1 MAKDYYST
9 LGVSRDASESDIK
22 KAYRKKAHEYHPDKK
37 GGDEAKFKELNEA
50 YQVLS
55 NKEKRSQYDRF
66 GEAFSANGSG
76 ASGGFGGFDFRNGFP
91 GGGSFH
97 FEGGF
102 DDIFSDIF
110 GGSAAHSGRGRAR
123 SGADIQVD
131 AEILFEEMAKGVRKS
146 FTLYRRVT
154 CATCRGEGGEPGA
167 GESTCSVCNGSGQ
180 VRRTVRSFLG
190 VFQQAEV
197 CGTCHGR
204 GKTHT
209 KPCHTCHGDGQ
220 VKQEDTISV
229 DIPAGIDT
237 GQSLSLPGEGEAGDI
252 GAPPGDLFV
261 TVRVRPH
268 DTFSR
273 KGSDVYSTIH
283 VSFARAAL
291 GDTASVKTLDGT
303 VSMKIPAGTQS
314 GEVFRVRGKGLP
326 KLGGRF
332 SGRGD
337 HFVTV
342 MIPTP
347 KHLSRDLRRMLEQLR
362 KAE

>member
-9 LGVSRDASESDIK
+9 LGVARDASEADIK

-55 NKEKRSQYDRF
+55 NKEKRAHYDRF
-66 GEAFSANGSG
+66 GEAFSANGAG
-76 ASGGFGGFDFRNGFP
+76 TGGGFGGFDFRNGFP

-97 FEGGF
+97 FEGGL
-102 DDIFSDIF
+102 DDLFSDIF
-110 GGSAAHSGRGRAR
+110 GAGRGGRSRAR

-131 AEILFEEMAKGVRKS
+131 AEISFEEMAKGVRKS
-146 FTLYRRVT
+146 FTLYRNIACST
-154 CATCRGEGGEPGA
+154 CHGEGGEPGA
-167 GESTCSVCNGSGQ
+167 GESVCSVCSGSGQ

-190 VFQQAEV
+190 VFEQAEM
-197 CGTCHGR
+197 CEACRGR
-204 GKTHT
+204 GKTHK
-209 KPCHTCHGDGQ
+209 KPCHECHGAGK
-220 VKQEDTISV
+220 VKRENTISV

-237 GQSLSLPGEGEAGDI
+237 GQSLSLSGEGEAGDI

-268 DTFSR
+268 TIFSR
-273 KGSDVYSTIH
+273 KGSDVYSTIP

-291 GDTASVKTLDGT
+291 GDTVSVETLDGA
-303 VSMKIPAGTQS
+303 VSMKVPAGTQS
-314 GEVFRVRGKGLP
+314 GEVFRMRGKGLS

-332 SGRGD
+332 SGKGD

-342 MIPTP
+342 VIPTP
-347 KHLSRDLRRMLEQLR
+347 QHLSRDLRRALEELR
-362 KAE
+362 QAE